1 MSLLLQALKKA
12 EEDKLRRAALGSAE
26 QHEAGAEVA
35 FPSLNLVETE
45 SVKPVVIADGVSEA
59 ATSSEVAT
67 QSNDWEFVP
76 LEVPAE
82 EVTPSAEIPVE
93 TGTPSIDES
102 TNSANSSDLVEATP
116 QVKEAPIQ
124 ATLEVNTSAPA
135 IETPAVKTAETVLV
149 SPVSVVSPSIS
160 SPVIQPTQPQ
170 TVAKSLFAKSKN
182 QPARGLLPWL
192 MLGAGLLL
200 AGMVAW
206 FAWQYRQLTQPV
218 PKVEVR
224 ASIAEV
230 ASSATAEPVYTSEPI
245 INNGLVDD
253 TRSGEGSGGHSTE
266 ETKPDSPAVTL
277 VPAKAEIKSYPNT
290 KLITDS
296 KELNPPLKFVRQS
309 PQLGASDP
317 VLQAWQAYQ
326 NGDLEQAELLYRKAL
341 LADPRQRDALLG
353 MAAIAQR
360 RGDNTAAS
368 ALYQRILRA
377 NPQDESAKAALLMLN
392 SAQMPEQ
399 EAVQL
404 EQSGKSDPMALGQY
418 FAAQQRWSQA
428 QERFFLAYSANPNN
442 ADAALNLAVSLDHL
456 QQAALAKTYYR
467 KALQLKEPSHFD
479 RSKVELRL
487 AELDAASGV
496 AP

>member
-12 EEDKLRRAALGSAE
+12 EEDKRRRAALGSAE

-35 FPSLNLVETE
+35 FPSLNLVEAE
-45 SVKPVVIADGVSEA
+45 SVKPIVIADGVSEA

-67 QSNDWEFVP
+67 QSNDWDFVP

-82 EVTPSAEIPVE
+82 EVTPSAEMPVE
-93 TGTPSIDES
+93 TATPSIEEG

-124 ATLEVNTSAPA
+124 AILEVNASASA
-135 IETPAVKTAETVLV
+135 IETPTVKTAETVLV
-149 SPVSVVSPSIS
+149 SPVSVVSP
-160 SPVIQPTQPQ
+160 VIQPTQPQ
-170 TVAKSLFAKSKN
+170 VVAKSLFAKSKN

-206 FAWQYRQLTQPV
+206 FALLYRQLTQPV

-224 ASIAEV
+224 APMAEV

-245 INNGLVDD
+245 INNGLEDD
-253 TRSGEGSGGHSTE
+253 TRSGEGSGVHSTK
-266 ETKPDSPAVTL
+266 ETKPDPPAVTL

-290 KLITDS
+290 KSITDS

-309 PQLGASDP
+309 PQSGASDP

-353 MAAIAQR
+353 MAAITQR
-360 RGDNTAAS
+360 RGDNAAAS

-404 EQSGKSDPMALGQY
+404 EQSGQSDPMALGQY
-418 FAAQQRWSQA
+418 FAAQQRWRQA
-428 QERFFLAYSANPNN
+428 QEQFFLAYSANPNN

-456 QQAALAKTYYR
+456 QQTALAKTYYH
-467 KALQLKEPSHFD
+467 KALQTKETIHFE
-479 RSKVELRL
+479 RSKVEQRL
-487 AELDAASGV
+487 AELDAVSGV